1 MHYTEP
7 IYKLNNNELMCRI
20 LDNVSIMTESNKVED
35 GVLTVGTDGIRMVY
49 TREFFDSNF
58 YLFDAGESPASIM
71 RQKDENGE
79 H

>member
-7 IYKLNNNELMCRI
+7 VYKFNDDELMCRV
-20 LDNVSIMTESNKVED
+20 LDSVSIMKEKDKADD
-35 GVLTVGTDGIRMVY
+35 GVLTIGTDGIKMVY

-71 RQKDENGE
+71 KQKDEDGDA
-79 H
+79 